1 MNKTRKK
8 AAKAPSAS
16 KAAKRASPKG
26 RTAAS
31 SPRPS
36 RKRSAPDPRLVKAL
50 AHPLRMR
57 LLARLNEA
65 VLSPAELARE
75 FDASLPLVSYHVGI
89 LRDLGCLELVRET
102 PVRGAV
108 EHHYRATRRAYFSDA
123 EWSAIDLD
131 GRQSLTGAVVRDVV
145 TDALDAFQSGQMDR
159 RHDRHVTFTTLN
171 LDETAWK
178 ELNALL
184 DEVLDRALTLQA
196 ESAARQ
202 IADAEVESLR
212 SRLTLMHYQP
222 VPERPSTGVKPAR
235 TKRAKRPARK

>member
-16 KAAKRASPKG
+16 KAPNRAPKG

-108 EHHYRATRRAYFSDA
+108 EHHYRAIRRAYFSDA

-131 GRQSLTGAVVRDVV
+131 GRQSLTGAVIRDVV
-145 TDALDAFQSGQMDR
+145 SDALGAFQSGQMDR
-159 RHDRHVTFTTLN
+159 RDDRHVTFTTLN
-171 LDETAWK
+171 LDETAWE

-212 SRLTLMHYQP
+212 SRLTILHYEP
-222 VPERPSTGVKPAR
+222 VPERASTGVKPAR
-235 TKRAKRPARK
+235 AKRAKRPARK